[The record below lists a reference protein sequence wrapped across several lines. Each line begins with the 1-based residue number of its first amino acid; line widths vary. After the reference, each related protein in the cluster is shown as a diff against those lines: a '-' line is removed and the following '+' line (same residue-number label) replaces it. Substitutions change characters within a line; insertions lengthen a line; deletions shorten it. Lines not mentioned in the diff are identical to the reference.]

1 VVIPP
6 KAGGFSKPIGIGYSQ
21 PRSIMGTRNPT
32 PGALVYSGVSALD
45 NFNLINSL
53 TSPKESRSLIGG
65 TMSQRNSIWTEVLSK
80 LESIGFKARAV
91 SFEHL
96 AELKDEIER
105 AHSQGLLADGVYR
118 DYNYA
123 FSFEVPEVLPP
134 ARSIIIVAS
143 PAPALEVTFTLDG
156 RLFQAIIPPVYNHD
170 TDQQVFDCIADVLR
184 PKGHQLANA
193 AVPKK
198 LLATRSGLA
207 KYGKNNITY
216 VDGMGSYHRLAAFY
230 TDAAVSEDHWQ
241 EPEMLDQCQSCVAC
255 VKQCPTDAISS
266 DRFLLRAEM
275 CITYHN
281 ESEKPFPKWI
291 DPSWHNCLIGC
302 MICQN
307 VCPGNPPSVRCTV
320 DAATFS
326 EEETNLILKG
336 VSGESLAAETA
347 EKLKR
352 AGIFPDCKL
361 LARNLKVLLDVPN

>member
-1 VVIPP
+1 
-6 KAGGFSKPIGIGYSQ
+6 
-21 PRSIMGTRNPT
+21 MGTRNPT
-32 PGALVYSGVSALD
+32 PGAFVYSGVSALD

-80 LESIGFKARAV
+80 LESVGFKARTV
-91 SFEHL
+91 SIEHL

-118 DYNYA
+118 DYHYA
-123 FSFEVPEVLPP
+123 FDFKIPEAVPQP
-134 ARSIIIVAS
+134 RSIIVVAA
-143 PAPALEVTFTLDG
+143 PVPALEVTFVLDG
-156 RLFQAIIPPVYNHD
+156 RSFQAIVPPVYNHD
-170 TDQQVFDCIADVLR
+170 TDQQVYDCIISVLK
-184 PKGHQLANA
+184 PEGYQLANA
-193 AVPKK
+193 GVPKK

-216 VDGMGSYHRLAAFY
+216 VEGMGSYLRLAAFF
-230 TDAAVSEDHWQ
+230 TDAPISEDQWQ
-241 EPEMLDQCQSCVAC
+241 EPQVLDKCETCSAC
-255 VKQCPTDAISS
+255 IKKCPSGAITSN
-266 DRFLLRAEM
+266 RFLLHAEK

-307 VCPGNPPSVRCTV
+307 VCPGNPPSVRRMV

-326 EEETNLILKG
+326 EEETNLLLKG
-336 VSGESLAAETA
+336 VSEESLAPETV

-352 AGIFPDCKL
+352 AGLFPDCKL
-361 LARNLKVLLDVPN
+361 LARNLKVLLNLPK

>member
-1 VVIPP
+1 MIKKDSIWRAVLSGLEAIGS
-6 KAGGFSKPIGIGYSQ
+6 KA
-21 PRSIMGTRNPT
+21 R
-32 PGALVYSGVSALD
+32 LVSA
-45 NFNLINSL
+45 N
-53 TSPKESRSLIGG
+53 
-65 TMSQRNSIWTEVLSK
+65 
-80 LESIGFKARAV
+80 
-91 SFEHL
+91 HL
-96 AELKDEIER
+96 GELKDEIER

-123 FSFEVPEVLPP
+123 FSFDVPEDLTQ
-134 ARSIIIVAS
+134 ACSIIVVAS
-143 PAPALEVTFTLDG
+143 PVPALQATFVIDG
-156 RLFQAIIPPVYNHD
+156 RQFKAIVPPTYNHD
-170 TDQQVFDCIADVLR
+170 TDQQAYDCIMDVLK
-184 PKGHQLANA
+184 PEGYQLLNTQ
-193 AVPKK
+193 VPKK

-216 VDGMGSYHRLAAFY
+216 VEGMGSYHRLAAFF
-230 TDAAVSEDHWQ
+230 TDVPISEDQWQ
-241 EPEMLDQCQSCVAC
+241 EHQMLDQCETCSAC
-255 VKQCPTDAISS
+255 IKKCPSDAITS